1 MSASGILLIKH
12 RHESQGSGMKE
23 LGRSSAGAGMA
34 RGDLCRTS
42 PAPRDGLVH
51 A

>member
-1 MSASGILLIKH
+1 
-12 RHESQGSGMKE
+12 MKE
-23 LGRSSAGAGMA
+23 LGRSSAGVGIA

-42 PAPRDGLVH
+42 LPAGDGLVY